1 MGMGRVWNMGREK
14 KSRGMYWEVSDVR
27 VQHCGVKY
35 HILIIKHT
43 RNIHIPFLNNIFR
56 FICSWSGA

>member
-1 MGMGRVWNMGREK
+1 VGMGRVGNMGREK
-14 KSRGMYWEVSDVR
+14 MSRGMYWEVSDVH

-43 RNIHIPFLNNIFR
+43 RKSTASLNKHN
-56 FICSWSGA
+56 